1 MTMGKDALERKVID
15 ASCRSPADDSKIDRM
30 TENASE
36 PLSEESITISQLE
49 SRLRILEEGAA
60 TWLKKR

>member
-1 MTMGKDALERKVID
+1 MTMGEDALERENID
-15 ASCRSPADDSKIDRM
+15 AGCHSPADHSKTDRM
-30 TENASE
+30 TKNASK

-49 SRLRILEEGAA
+49 SRLKILEEGAA